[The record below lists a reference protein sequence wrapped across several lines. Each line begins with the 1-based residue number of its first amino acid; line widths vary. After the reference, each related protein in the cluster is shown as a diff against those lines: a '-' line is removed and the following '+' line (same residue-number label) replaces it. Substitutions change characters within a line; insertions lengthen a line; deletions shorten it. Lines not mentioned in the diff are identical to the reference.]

1 MFTSNMR
8 FNKLLLICGAG
19 MLLAT
24 EAAAQCCGGCNPI
37 GGNTNQGTLPR
48 HMMQVNTYY
57 KHGYSAGYMQNDHRS
72 DFNFVKNAESNFM
85 GLLVGFGITNRI
97 TVQAEAGYYLNRTQN
112 FAFGPYSYKLNGY
125 GGSSVTLTGKYNLV
139 KDTARDIEFTMGLG
153 VKLPWS
159 KQPQIIDGVE
169 LSEDVQP
176 CNGAYGLVL
185 TSFLYK
191 AFDKSNVR
199 LFMMNTVTMNSNSLR
214 NYKEG
219 NTYITSVF
227 ASKTFFKNWIA
238 IGQLRNEIREFAY
251 RDGVKVASSG
261 GCRFIFVPQVNYS
274 FRQKYNISA
283 LYEIPVYQ
291 DYNGIQ
297 LRDMYAFSINLNIR
311 IGLDKKANAACMRP

>member
-1 MFTSNMR
+1 MPFT
-8 FNKLLLICGAG
+8 KLFLACSTGI
-19 MLLAT
+19 LLAA

-48 HMMQVNTYY
+48 NMIQVNTYY
-57 KHGYSAGYMQNDHRS
+57 KHSYSAGYMEADHRS
-72 DFNFVKNAESNFM
+72 DFSFVKNAESNFM
-85 GLLVGFGITNRI
+85 GLLVGYGITSRL

-112 FAFGPYSYKLNGY
+112 FDFGPYRYRLNGY

-199 LFMMNTVTMNSNSLR
+199 LFMMNTVSINSNSLR
-214 NYKEG
+214 NYREG

-227 ASKTFFKNWIA
+227 ASKTFFTNWTAIA
-238 IGQLRNEIREFAY
+238 QVRNEIRDFAY
-251 RDGVKVASSG
+251 RDHLKVTSSG
-261 GCRFIFVPQVNYS
+261 GYRFIFVPQINYS
-274 FRQKYNISA
+274 FKRKYNISA
-283 LYEIPVYQ
+283 LYELPIYQ
-291 DYNGIQ
+291 NYNGIQ

-311 IGLDKKANAACMRP
+311 IGLDKKAREACCRP